1 MSIIVVNATAL
12 ENSGGLIVL
21 KQFIKAI
28 PEDKSVY
35 ILFVSDKV
43 ELQCKQSN
51 VRLVLVKGVK
61 PICKRFF
68 WDAFGIARWLKKHA
82 IKPDLSISLQ
92 NTNFR
97 TGYKIPNYIYFHQS
111 IPFAPQKWSP
121 FIKEQRS
128 LWFYK
133 NIYPWFVALFINN
146 RTSAFVQLE
155 YIKDG
160 FSKFFR
166 FPRNRIHVI
175 APNVDFLSK
184 GSSEELRLETQTINL
199 FYPATLFFYKNH
211 TLLVDALKRVNSA
224 DFTLYLTCGKSASYD
239 ITNESFVKCIGLL
252 SREEIWEMYRKADAL
267 VFPSYIETFG
277 LPLIEAASVG
287 LPILCADLPYAREV
301 LSAYEG
307 VTFVDHTNPEA
318 WAEKIGGLIKGKK
331 YKPYLPSKTD
341 SWNKLFEI
349 INHNLYV

>member
-21 KQFIKAI
+21 RQFIEAI
-28 PEDKSVY
+28 PEDGSVY
-35 ILFVSDKV
+35 ILFVSNKV
-43 ELQCKQSN
+43 ELHCKQSN
-51 VRLVLVKGVK
+51 VRLVPVKGVK

-68 WDAFGIARWLKKHA
+68 WDICGLSRWLKRHA
-82 IKPDLSISLQ
+82 IKPNLSISLQ

-111 IPFAPQKWSP
+111 IPFVSQKWSL
-121 FIKEQRS
+121 FIKDQRS

-133 NIYPWFVALFINN
+133 NIYPWFVALLINK
-146 RTSAFVQLE
+146 RTSVFVQLE
-155 YIKDG
+155 YIKEG
-160 FSKFFR
+160 FSNFFR
-166 FPRNRIHVI
+166 FPLSRIYVI
-175 APNVDFLSK
+175 RPNI
-184 GSSEELRLETQTINL
+184 ELFPQSTWEKLGLMDETVNL

-211 TLLVDALKRVNSA
+211 ALLVDALKRINNN
-224 DFTLYLTCGKSASYD
+224 DFTLYLTCEKSASFE

-252 SREEIWEMYRKADAL
+252 SRKEIGEMYRKADAL

-301 LSAYEG
+301 LAGYEG
-307 VTFVDHTNPEA
+307 VTFIDHTNPEA
-318 WAEKIGGLIKGKK
+318 WAKKIGSLVKGEK
-331 YKPYLPSKTD
+331 YKPYLPPETD

-349 INHNLYV
+349 INYNLYV